1 MSRAQEPLGDVA
13 AAVTRPVPN
22 ASVKVK
28 LRHPARNRL
37 PRDFLHLG

>member
-1 MSRAQEPLGDVA
+1 MSRVQEPLSYIATPDM
-13 AAVTRPVPN
+13 RPVPN
-22 ASVKVK
+22 ASVTVR